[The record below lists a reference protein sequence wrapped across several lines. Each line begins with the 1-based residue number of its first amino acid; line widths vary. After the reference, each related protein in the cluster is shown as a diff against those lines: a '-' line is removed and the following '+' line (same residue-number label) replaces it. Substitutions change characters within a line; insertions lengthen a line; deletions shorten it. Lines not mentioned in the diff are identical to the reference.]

1 MGIGKKMSKGSI
13 GGGVNISHKSKM
25 SQSAKNQMS
34 FPGGMPGPGDYG
46 KVVGKGM
53 AQYMAGEAVG
63 MKKYGAHKGPEK
75 ALVGDQVNLNESLKK
90 AIEAAPEKKNPK
102 QMGEMQEAPM
112 STGPT
117 KRTRAER
124 QADRDSKKTTRR
136 AKRADKRIKRNE
148 KKVDKLDKKVKEGKE
163 IFNVDD
169 AGNKTTGRKANR
181 IKTAKKKI
189 EDNKKISQK
198 GKDLKKKK
206 GEETAEKVKVKPS
219 QKEVGKKITKAIE
232 DSIKSKEK
240 AETNKVDQADKNLK
254 KLNFKSTKK
263 DPGGPVITKNGV
275 DGQEINGK
283 FVPLT

>member
-63 MKKYGAHKGPEK
+63 MKKYGAHKGTAKMDPMH
-75 ALVGDQVNLNESLKK
+75 N
-90 AIEAAPEKKNPK
+90 
-102 QMGEMQEAPM
+102 GEPGVQKEDFQQF
-112 STGPT
+112 SDGPA

-169 AGNKTTGRKANR
+169 AGNKTTGRKADR
-181 IKTAKKKI
+181 IKRAKKKI
-189 EDNKKISQK
+189 EANKKISQK

-206 GEETAEKVKVKPS
+206 GEETTKKV
-219 QKEVGKKITKAIE
+219 
-232 DSIKSKEK
+232 K

-263 DPGGPVITKNGV
+263 DPGGPIITRNGV
-275 DGQEINGK
+275 DGQMINDN
-283 FVPLT
+283 FVPV

>member
-25 SQSAKNQMS
+25 SQSAKNQMGFS
-34 FPGGMPGPGDYG
+34 NGMPGPN
-46 KVVGKGM
+46 VVGRGM
-53 AQYMAGEAVG
+53 AQYMAGESVG
-63 MKKYGAHKGPEK
+63 
-75 ALVGDQVNLNESLKK
+75 LKK
-90 AIEAAPEKKNPK
+90 MGKKAAYKLGDLSVEAGIDNNPEVSRADIIVGAKKKSPK
-102 QMGEMQEAPM
+102 QMGEMEKPPM
-112 STGPT
+112 SEGPT

-181 IKTAKKKI
+181 IKRAKKKI
-189 EDNKKISQK
+189 ETNKKISQK

-206 GEETAEKVKVKPS
+206 GEETTKKV
-219 QKEVGKKITKAIE
+219 
-232 DSIKSKEK
+232 K

-263 DPGGPVITKNGV
+263 DPGGPIITRNGV
-275 DGQEINGK
+275 DGQMINDN
-283 FVPLT
+283 FVPV

>member
-25 SQSAKNQMS
+25 SQSAKNQMGFS
-34 FPGGMPGPGDYG
+34 NGMPGPN
-46 KVVGKGM
+46 VVGRGM
-53 AQYMAGEAVG
+53 AQYMAGESVG
-63 MKKYGAHKGPEK
+63 
-75 ALVGDQVNLNESLKK
+75 LKK
-90 AIEAAPEKKNPK
+90 
-102 QMGEMQEAPM
+102 MGEMEKPPM
-112 STGPT
+112 SGGPT

-136 AKRADKRIKRNE
+136 AKRADKRVKRNE

-181 IKTAKKKI
+181 IKRAKKKI

-206 GEETAEKVKVKPS
+206 GEETAKKVKVKPS
-219 QKEVGKKITKAIE
+219 QKEVGKNIKTAIE
-232 DSIKSKEK
+232 NSIKSKK
-240 AETNKVDQADKNLK
+240 TADN
-254 KLNFKSTKK
+254 
-263 DPGGPVITKNGV
+263 DPGGPIITKNGI
-275 DGQEINGK
+275 DGQDINGK
-283 FVPLT
+283 FVPV

>member
-25 SQSAKNQMS
+25 SQSAKNQMGFS
-34 FPGGMPGPGDYG
+34 NGMPGPN
-46 KVVGKGM
+46 VVGRGM

-63 MKKYGAHKGPEK
+63 MKKYGAHKGTAKMDPMH
-75 ALVGDQVNLNESLKK
+75 N
-90 AIEAAPEKKNPK
+90 
-102 QMGEMQEAPM
+102 GEPGVQKEDFQQF
-112 STGPT
+112 SDGPA

-181 IKTAKKKI
+181 IKRAKKKI
-189 EDNKKISQK
+189 ETNKKISQK

-206 GEETAEKVKVKPS
+206 GEETAKKVKVKPS
-219 QKEVGKKITKAIE
+219 QKEVGKNITAAIE
-232 DSIKSKEK
+232 NSIKSKK
-240 AETNKVDQADKNLK
+240 TADE
-254 KLNFKSTKK
+254 
-263 DPGGPVITKNGV
+263 DPGGPVIEKKGV
-275 DGQEINGK
+275 KGQMINGN
-283 FVPLT
+283 FVALK

>member
-53 AQYMAGEAVG
+53 AKYLSGESVG
-63 MKKYGAHKGPEK
+63 MKKYGKHKGTAKMDPMH
-75 ALVGDQVNLNESLKK
+75 N
-90 AIEAAPEKKNPK
+90 
-102 QMGEMQEAPM
+102 GEPGVQKEDFQQF
-112 STGPT
+112 SDGPT

-136 AKRADKRIKRNE
+136 AKRADKRVKRNE
-148 KKVDKLDKKVKEGKE
+148 DKVKKLESKIDQGKE
-163 IFNVDD
+163 NFNVDD

-181 IKTAKKKI
+181 IKRAKKKI

-206 GEETAEKVKVKPS
+206 EEETA
-219 QKEVGKKITKAIE
+219 KK
-232 DSIKSKEK
+232 
-240 AETNKVDQADKNLK
+240 KVDQADKNLK

-263 DPGGPVITKNGV
+263 ADKESSSGK
-275 DGQEINGK
+275 DGAMKAGNMKKVKKVNEMSNRRRKDTYSYQEPK
-283 FVPLT
+283 AKVLKK

>member
-1 MGIGKKMSKGSI
+1 MSKGSI

-63 MKKYGAHKGPEK
+63 MKKYANGPEK

-90 AIEAAPEKKNPK
+90 AIEAAPEKKSPK
-102 QMGEMQEAPM
+102 QMGEMEEAPM
-112 STGPT
+112 STGPA

-136 AKRADKRIKRNE
+136 AKRADKRVKRNE
-148 KKVDKLDKKVKEGKE
+148 DKVKKLESKIDQGKE
-163 IFNVDD
+163 NFNVDD

-181 IKTAKKKI
+181 IERAKKKI
-189 EDNKKISQK
+189 EDNKKISKK
-198 GKDLKKKK
+198 GKDSVVEEDSSSGKGGMMKAGDRKKVKKVNKMSNRRRKDTYSYQEPKAKVLKK
-206 GEETAEKVKVKPS
+206 
-219 QKEVGKKITKAIE
+219 
-232 DSIKSKEK
+232 
-240 AETNKVDQADKNLK
+240 
-254 KLNFKSTKK
+254 
-263 DPGGPVITKNGV
+263 
-275 DGQEINGK
+275 
-283 FVPLT
+283 

>member
-1 MGIGKKMSKGSI
+1 MSKGSI

-75 ALVGDQVNLNESLKK
+75 ALVGKQENLPEALKNK
-90 AIEAAPEKKNPK
+90 IEAAPGMYGEKK
-102 QMGEMQEAPM
+102 
-112 STGPT
+112 GPA

-136 AKRADKRIKRNE
+136 AKRADKRVKRNE

-181 IKTAKKKI
+181 IKRAKKKI

-206 GEETAEKVKVKPS
+206 GEETAKKV
-219 QKEVGKKITKAIE
+219 
-232 DSIKSKEK
+232 K

-275 DGQEINGK
+275 KGQMINDN
-283 FVPLT
+283 FVPV